1 MFTLK
6 RVAVAAAAL
15 ALFSVSMTAC
25 SSATGSSPLA
35 GKLPGVDQPK
45 QQLNI
50 SPWHVPAS
58 WKKSTGPKK
67 LWEWESQGN
76 SYFREDKDLFIAID
90 TAGTMTAYNMADK
103 SVAWQMPV
111 PGYKSQ
117 FETDVDFDPNFE
129 VCDLFK
135 IEEGQSA
142 DRDCKIYDLNYADGT
157 LKEKNSLKYNGSG
170 TYKGESVNYYIDD
183 EGIKVYDLNG
193 NELNTGWH
201 LGSIKLTPESLISI
215 KEGMGVVDE
224 QAEQGDD
231 RYILV
236 DFNKG
241 KEVKDLAVN
250 LHGEMLHSAVDG
262 WYSITPLSPSTCSDY
277 SHDIELNEEPLSDE
291 AACKTRYTLVHLDG
305 VVDTFEVDTFIY
317 SSVFHVV
324 PYEYFNNTLND
335 IKTFAEMHS
344 KQPGAYSV
352 FKFVRYD
359 TENSQLLLSWAD
371 KTISIDGKFFYQPFL
386 SDLASTNL
394 NFEPVEGDD
403 AVITY
408 YDYYND
414 SFDRYSYMTLFDK
427 QGNVQWSIQ
436 LDAGQG
442 AIPELWSIVFSDKY
456 MAVTT
461 AGNSDSGAT
470 GTSPQHVT
478 VYGL

>member
-35 GKLPGVDQPK
+35 GKLPGADQPK
-45 QQLNI
+45 QQLNN

-67 LWEWESQGN
+67 LWEWESQGD

-103 SVAWQMPV
+103 SIAWQVPI

-117 FETDVDFDPNFE
+117 FETDVDFDPNFR

-135 IEEGQSA
+135 IEEGQSS
-142 DRDCKIYDLNYADGT
+142 DRDCKIYDLNYVDGT
-157 LKEKNSLKYNGSG
+157 LKETNSLKYNGSG
-170 TYKGESVNYYIDD
+170 TYKGESVKYYIDD

-193 NELNTGWH
+193 NELKTDWH
-201 LGSIKLTPESLISI
+201 LGSINLTSGSLISI
-215 KEGMGVVDE
+215 KEGMGVVHE

-250 LHGEMLHSAVDG
+250 LHGDELQSAVDG
-262 WYSITPLSPSTCSDY
+262 WYSISPSAGPCGDY
-277 SHDIELNEEPLSDE
+277 SSDIEPNAEPLSDE
-291 AACKTRYTLVHLDG
+291 AACKTRYILVHLDG
-305 VVDTFEVDTFIY
+305 AVDTFEVDTFIY
-317 SSVFHVV
+317 SQVF
-324 PYEYFNNTLND
+324 PRNNRAYFYNTLND

-344 KQPGAYSV
+344 KQPGAYSG

-371 KTISIDGKFFYQPFL
+371 KTISIDGEYFYQPEF
-386 SDLASTNL
+386 SSSTNL
-394 NFEPVEGDD
+394 DFEPVEGDD

-408 YDYYND
+408 YDYSD
-414 SFDRYSYMTLFDK
+414 LSGRSREMTLFDK
-427 QGNVQWSIQ
+427 QGNVQWNIQ

-442 AIPELWSIVFSDKY
+442 AIPKLFDIEFSDKY
-456 MAVTT
+456 MAVRT
-461 AGNSDSGAT
+461 AGNRDSRVT
-470 GTSPQHVT
+470 GILPEHVT
-478 VYGL
+478 VYEL

>member
-15 ALFSVSMTAC
+15 ALFSVSMAAC

-50 SPWHVPAS
+50 SPSHVPAS

-67 LWEWESQGN
+67 LWEREAQED
-76 SYFREDKDLFIAID
+76 SYFSKDKDLFISID

-103 SVAWQMPV
+103 SVAWQAQV

-117 FETDVDFDPNFE
+117 FETVFNFDPNFE
-129 VCDLFK
+129 MCDLLTNAK
-135 IEEGQSA
+135 GQPSY
-142 DRDCKIYDLNYADGT
+142 RDCKIYDLNYVDGT

-170 TYKGESVNYYIDD
+170 TYKGKSVNYYIDD

-201 LGSIKLTPESLISI
+201 LGSINLTPESLISI
-215 KEGMGVVDE
+215 NEGMGVVHE
-224 QAEQGDD
+224 SAEQGDE
-231 RYILV
+231 RYVLV

-250 LHGEMLHSAVDG
+250 LHDERLQSALDG
-262 WYSITPLSPSTCSDY
+262 WYSILTLSPSTCGDY
-277 SHDIELNEEPLSDE
+277 SSKIEMNEEPLSDE

-305 VVDTFEVDTFIY
+305 AVDTFEVDTFIY
-317 SSVFHVV
+317 SQGFHNFV
-324 PYEYFNNTLND
+324 YCYHTLND
-335 IKTFAEMHS
+335 IKTFAEMHN
-344 KQPGAYSV
+344 KKPGAYSG
-352 FKFVRYD
+352 FKFIRYD

-371 KTISIDGKFFYQPFL
+371 KTISIDGEYFYRPDL
-386 SDLASTNL
+386 NDLASTNL

-408 YDYYND
+408 YDYYKD
-414 SFDRYSYMTLFDK
+414 LSDRSRDMTLFDK

-442 AIPELWSIVFSDKY
+442 VTELWSIVFSDKY

-461 AGNSDSGAT
+461 AGNSDSGQT
-470 GTSPQHVT
+470 GTSPHHVT